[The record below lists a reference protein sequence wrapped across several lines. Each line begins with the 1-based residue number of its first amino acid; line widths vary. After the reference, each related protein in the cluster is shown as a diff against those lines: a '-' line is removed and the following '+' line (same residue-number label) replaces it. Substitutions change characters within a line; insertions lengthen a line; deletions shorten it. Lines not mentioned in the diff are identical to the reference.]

1 MSPPGSYG
9 SFKGA
14 LLVCSNNLTA
24 LFLKQCSSIE
34 LGNILDAAEVRS
46 SFALA
51 IHSNRR
57 RCICCTQGQASCVAI
72 QAQALRSWLQQAGQ
86 GSLLLRQSR
95 PETLAPWLQHTSA
108 MDKAVLAQG
117 C

>member
-1 MSPPGSYG
+1 MLQQSHSTFPQ
-9 SFKGA
+9 A
-14 LLVCSNNLTA
+14 V
-24 LFLKQCSSIE
+24 LKHQ
-34 LGNILDAAEVRS
+34 LGNILDAAEVHARS
-46 SFALA
+46 SFAPA
-51 IHSNRR
+51 VHSNRD

-108 MDKAVLAQG
+108 MDKAVAQG